1 MRHME
6 ASIIGIVLG
15 FVNHRI
21 VEGRFVST
29 GNGGMAMGMAM
40 GMAVGSSWGCTIGRN
55 GEIMCILGN
64 FMNIFNKF

>member
-1 MRHME
+1 MRHE

-21 VEGRFVST
+21 VEGRFVGR
-29 GNGGMAMGMAM
+29 GNGGMEMGM

>member
-6 ASIIGIVLG
+6 VSIIGIVLG

-21 VEGRFVST
+21 VEGRFVSR
-29 GNGGMAMGMAM
+29 GNGGMGM